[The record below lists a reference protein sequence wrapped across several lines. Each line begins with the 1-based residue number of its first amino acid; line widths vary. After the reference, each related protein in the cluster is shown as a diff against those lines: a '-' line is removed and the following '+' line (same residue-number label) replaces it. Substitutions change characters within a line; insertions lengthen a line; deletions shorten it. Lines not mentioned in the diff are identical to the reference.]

1 MTKSIIKFPNQEK
14 PEFINELRK
23 TVNDYFEQNNISKYG
38 NYSIVLKSVLM
49 MLMYIVPFVL
59 MLTGVV
65 SSVVGNLICWII
77 MGIGMAGI
85 GMVLMHDAN
94 HRTFSKNP
102 NTNKW
107 LSKSLYLLGG
117 FPPTWRYQHNTLH
130 HGFTNVDG
138 YDEDINPVG
147 VLRFSPNRPLYK
159 IHRFQ
164 QYYAWGFYCLMT
176 LAWAT
181 RKDFRQLLR
190 YKKEE
195 VPLSKDNKYNRM
207 MVDLTISKILYYLVF
222 LVVPIIMI
230 PIAWYW
236 TVLFFLVMHFLS
248 GLILSAIFQTAHVMP
263 TSVYPMPDEKGNME
277 NNWAIHQLM
286 TTTDYAPK
294 SRIFSWLIGG
304 LNYQVEHHLFPNV
317 SHVHYKKISKMVKET
332 AQKYNLPYYVQR
344 NFFLAVYSHFKMLKM
359 LGR

>member
-1 MTKSIIKFPNQEK
+1 MTKSNIKFPNQEK
-14 PEFINELRK
+14 PEFIIELRK
-23 TVNDYFEQNNISKYG
+23 KVNDYFEQNNISKYG
-38 NYSIVLKSVLM
+38 NPSIIVKSVLM
-49 MLMYIVPFVL
+49 IILYILPFILMISGVIVSIP
-59 MLTGVV
+59 GI
-65 SSVVGNLICWII
+65 LICWII

-94 HRTFSKNP
+94 HRTFSKNQT
-102 NTNKW
+102 TNKW

-130 HGFTNVDG
+130 HGFTNIDG

-147 VLRFSPNRPLYK
+147 ILRFSPNKPLYK

-164 QYYAWGFYCLMT
+164 QWYAWGFYCLMT

-181 RKDFRQLLR
+181 RKDFRQLIR

-195 VPLSKDNKYNRM
+195 VPLSKNNKYNQL
-207 MVDLTISKILYYLVF
+207 MVDLTISKILYYVIF
-222 LVVPIIMI
+222 LVIPIII
-230 PIAWYW
+230 LPIAWYW
-236 TVLFFLVMHFLS
+236 TLLLFLTMHFLS

-263 TSVYPMPDEKGNME
+263 SSEYPLPDEEGNLE
-277 NNWAIHQLM
+277 NNWAIHQLL

-304 LNYQVEHHLFPNV
+304 LNYQVEHHLFPNI
-317 SHVHYKKISKMVKET
+317 SHVHYKKISQLVKDT
-332 AQKYNLPYYVQR
+332 AYKYNLPYYVQG
-344 NFFLAVYSHFKMLKM
+344 NFFLTVYSHFKMLKM

>member
-1 MTKSIIKFPNQEK
+1 MSQIKVRFPNKEN

-23 TVNDYFEQNNISKYG
+23 KVNDYFETNKLSKYG
-38 NYSIVLKSVLM
+38 STSIVLKSLLM
-49 MLMYIVPFVL
+49 FTLYTVPYFL
-59 MLTGVV
+59 MLFGIIN
-65 SSVVGNLICWII
+65 SLPGIFICWIL

-102 NTNKW
+102 TSNKW

-130 HGFTNVDG
+130 HGFTNIDG

-147 VLRFSPNRPLYK
+147 ILRFSPNKPKYK

-164 QYYAWGFYCLMT
+164 QWYAWFFYGLMT

-181 RKDFRQLLR
+181 RKDFKQLLR
-190 YKKEE
+190 YKKAK
-195 VPLSKDNKYNRM
+195 VPLSKNNRYNLLM
-207 MVDLTISKILYYLVF
+207 LDLTITKILYYLV
-222 LVVPIIMI
+222 LLALPIIVL

-236 TVLFFLVMHFLS
+236 TVLFFFVMHFVS
-248 GLILSAIFQTAHVMP
+248 GLLLSIIFQTAHVMP
-263 TSVYPMPDEKGNME
+263 SSKYPLPDKKGNME
-277 NNWAIHQLM
+277 NNWAIHQLL
-286 TTTDYAPK
+286 TTTDYSPN

-304 LNYQVEHHLFPNV
+304 LNYQVEHHLFPNIN
-317 SHVHYKKISKMVKET
+317 HVHYKKISILVKET
-332 AQKYNLPYYVQR
+332 ARKYKLPYYVQDS
-344 NFFLAVYSHFKMLKM
+344 FFSAIQSHFRMLKM

>member
-1 MTKSIIKFPNQEK
+1 MLKSNIKFPNQEK
-14 PEFINELRK
+14 PEFINELREK
-23 TVNDYFEQNNISKYG
+23 VNDYFKENNLSKYG
-38 NYSIVLKSVLM
+38 NASIIVKSTLM
-49 MLMYIVPFVL
+49 TSLYIVPFIL

-65 SSVVGNLICWII
+65 SSIFGIFICWAI
-77 MGIGMAGI
+77 MGIGMAGL

-102 NTNKW
+102 TTNKW

-130 HGFTNVDG
+130 HGFTNIDG
-138 YDEDINPVG
+138 YDEDINPIDL
-147 VLRFSPNRPLYK
+147 LRLSPNKPLHK

-164 QYYAWGFYCLMT
+164 QWYAWFFYCLMT

-190 YKKEE
+190 YKKLE
-195 VPLSKDNKYNRM
+195 VPLSKNNKYDQL
-207 MVDLTISKILYYLVF
+207 MVDLTTSKILYYVVF
-222 LVVPIIMI
+222 LVVPIIVL
-230 PIAWYW
+230 PVSWYW
-236 TVLFFLVMHFLS
+236 TVLFFFVMHFIS
-248 GLILSAIFQTAHVMP
+248 GLVLSVIFQTAHVMP
-263 TSVYPMPDEKGNME
+263 SSVYPLPDEDGNLE

-317 SHVHYKKISKMVKET
+317 SHVHYKGISRLVKDT
-332 AQKYNLPYYVQR
+332 AKKYNL
-344 NFFLAVYSHFKMLKM
+344 
-359 LGR
+359 